1 MNRHLPASPRRARG
15 SALSLVVIIAIVLTG
30 LIIATAWAASVQ
42 ANMAARL
49 PHLDD
54 AYYAAE
60 AAAQQACWHFKHDNQ
75 WRAPALTPL
84 TGSLTINGIPFSWS
98 ATCTANVGTA
108 ALAWKF
114 DEDAGNSTADSSG
127 HGNTGAFHGGVSWD
141 PNGRSGSCIDL
152 DGIDGYVDCGN
163 NASTNLTGDLT
174 FSAWVKMNSGAYDQ
188 KIGGNQD
195 GISGGYKLCI
205 YNSKVEFEV
214 RDASNVA
221 RLDRDVPGG
230 RILVMGAWYH
240 VVGVYD
246 SANHIIKTYV
256 DGQFDRELTGLPPN
270 ALGPTTGNFV
280 MGKEP
285 WDSLYYFNGSMD
297 DIRVFN
303 RVLSLQE
310 IQSLYDTTVDIAAT
324 ATDGTVAN
332 TVSYS
337 ASIPTPPPPTLPSVT
352 TAGDFPAK
360 DSTITG
366 DLSVRG
372 TVAAASPDS
381 LVSGNLN
388 YGNKFTGNGH
398 LTVKGAS
405 TKVGTPT
412 NIPMPS
418 IDLAALRN
426 QASSYGKVVNATST
440 NQTFAF
446 NSLGGNK
453 VIWIKGDLVNPTVT
467 IGGTYAA
474 GGTFVV
480 DGQVKFTSGAQT
492 VGMDGYPVY
501 FVSVGNFTQS
511 GTSLTLFGGIYA
523 QSNLNFNSLNL
534 TGPLVVNGSIT
545 NNDTAPS
552 VFTAD
557 EIPWFDNRIIPQTT
571 ATLPMYTTNHR
582 GIGP

>member
-1 MNRHLPASPRRARG
+1 MKHTPLHPPRRLRG
-15 SALSLVVIIAIVLTG
+15 SALSLMVIVAVVLTS

-42 ANMAARL
+42 ANMAGRL
-49 PHLDD
+49 PRLDD

-60 AAAQQACWHFKHDNQ
+60 SAAQQACWKFKHDNQ
-75 WRAPALTPL
+75 WRAAPASPF
-84 TGSLTINGIPFSWS
+84 TGSISINGVPFSFTAS
-98 ATCTANVGTA
+98 CTSNTGTA

-127 HGNTGAFHGGVSWD
+127 HGNTGTFHGGVTWD

-152 DGIDGYVDCGN
+152 DGVDGYVDCGN
-163 NASTNLTGDLT
+163 NSSTNLTGDLT

-195 GISGGYKLCI
+195 GVSGGYKLCI

-221 RLDRDVPGG
+221 RLDRDVTGG
-230 RILVMGAWYH
+230 RILVMGSWYH

-246 SANHIIKTYV
+246 SVNHIIKTYV
-256 DGQFDRELTGLPPN
+256 DGQFDRQLTGLPAN
-270 ALGPTTGNFV
+270 ALGPTTGRFV

-297 DIRVFN
+297 DIRIFN
-303 RVLSLQE
+303 RVLSQSE

-324 ATDGTVAN
+324 ATDGTVSN

-337 ASIPTPPPPTLPSVT
+337 ASIPTPPPPTLPAVT
-352 TAGDFPAK
+352 IAGDFPVK
-360 DSTITG
+360 DSAFNG
-366 DLSVRG
+366 DLAVRG
-372 TVAAASPDS
+372 TVAAANPNSTIT
-381 LVSGNLN
+381 GNLN
-388 YGNKFTGNGH
+388 YGNKITGGGH
-398 LTVKGAS
+398 LTVTGAS
-405 TKVGTPT
+405 TKVATPT
-412 NIPMPS
+412 NISMPS
-418 IDLAALRN
+418 IDLAGLRN
-426 QASSYGKVVNATST
+426 QASTYGQVVSATST
-440 NQTFAF
+440 GQTFTF

-474 GGTFVV
+474 GGTFIV
-480 DGQVKFTSGAQT
+480 DGQVKFTSGAQS
-492 VGMDGYPVY
+492 VGLDGYPVY

-511 GTSLTLFGGIYA
+511 GTSLTLYGGIYA
-523 QSNLNFNSLNL
+523 QAGLNFNSLNV
-534 TGPLVVNGSIT
+534 TGPVVVNGPVT

-552 VFTAD
+552 IFNAD